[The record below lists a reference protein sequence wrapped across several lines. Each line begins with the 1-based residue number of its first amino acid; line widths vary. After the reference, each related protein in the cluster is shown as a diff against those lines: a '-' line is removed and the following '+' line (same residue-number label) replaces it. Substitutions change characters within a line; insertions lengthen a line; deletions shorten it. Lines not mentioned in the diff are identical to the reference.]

1 MSTSAVPEPVLVALR
16 DRRLRRHH
24 AGAVYAELWGSLSYD
39 EPRVAKIRQT
49 AQLLR
54 IHRSTMRRALLR
66 LVDSDYLRF
75 SHRDGKGRAYYQKI
89 DGTKGGYMVPPL
101 AVRTAAAA

>member
-1 MSTSAVPEPVLVALR
+1 
-16 DRRLRRHH
+16 
-24 AGAVYAELWGSLSYD
+24 
-39 EPRVAKIRQT
+39 
-49 AQLLR
+49 
-54 IHRSTMRRALLR
+54 MRRALLR